1 MTAGDSTAWKLVSLS
16 PLPGWA
22 LALLLVAVALG
33 VLLASMGLRRE
44 PSVGRRVVLLCLRVV
59 AGAAAFF
66 LLVEP
71 GVRTL
76 QVARVKNRMAVLVDR
91 SASMGLPVAPGGGT
105 RSTAVAQ
112 ALVRIAPGLKALEER
127 FNVEV
132 LGFDPALL
140 PVSEAVLRATPAR
153 GVRTDL
159 LGALR
164 ALRATDTGG
173 SKKLSGVLLFSDGA
187 DNTELQGGVSPR
199 AKAELQAL
207 GFPVSTVQVGDPALL
222 DVALENLKVDDFAF
236 VRNAV
241 AVEIELR
248 VRGLPGRDVDVVLE
262 REGQVLGT
270 KKVHVTGAN
279 ETTPV
284 SFTFTPDQTGR
295 FVYTLR
301 ATVFPGE
308 AVTENN
314 TRSFVLKVI
323 RDRVRVLLVVGR
335 PSWDERFLRGLL
347 RQDAN
352 VDLVSFYILRT
363 ISDDTQTRNPERE
376 LSLIPFPMEEI
387 FDVKLSTFD
396 VVVFQ
401 NFGHADPQLS
411 IAQYERKLEQYVAN
425 GGALVAIGGDRAFG
439 DGRTSYPILDRAL
452 PVDSVGQSASIAP
465 YRVHLT
471 AEGQRHP
478 VTSVL
483 PTAPASV
490 AAWDELPAGS
500 GVNLVRAKP
509 GATVLLDNP
518 GLLLDGKPVPVLALW
533 EHGRGRA
540 MALMTDDSW
549 TWAFTVHRTGDPSR
563 LYDRFW
569 GNALRWLVRDPD
581 LTTLQVS
588 ADPPSVEPGTPVG
601 AVVTAREPDYQPAA
615 GAEVAVELSSVRE
628 RRVVATGRATTGP
641 DGIARLSLPGQPAGA
656 YRIHAVARSGE
667 RVLGEGED
675 AVAVRTVGPELTDAT
690 VRADLLTELARD
702 TGGKAYHLPL
712 EGLPDLP
719 LLDPPVVEVGRSKD
733 RPLWDRWEW
742 LLLLA
747 TALGL
752 EWVLR
757 RRYGYI

>member
-22 LALLLVAVALG
+22 LALLVGAVALG
-33 VLLASMGLRRE
+33 VVLAAVGLRRE
-44 PSVGRRVVLLCLRVV
+44 PSRGRRLVLLCLRLV

-91 SASMGLPVAPGGGT
+91 SASMGLPVAPGGSS

-112 ALVRIAPGLKALEER
+112 ALLRIAPGLKALEER

-132 LGFDPALL
+132 LGFEPALL

-187 DNTELQGGVSPR
+187 DNAELQGGVSPR

-207 GFPVSTVQVGDPALL
+207 GFPVSTVQVGDPTLL

-270 KKVHVTGAN
+270 KKVHVTGAD
-279 ETTPV
+279 ETAPV

-363 ISDDTQTRNPERE
+363 SSDDTQTRNPERE

-387 FDVKLSTFD
+387 FDAKLSTFD
-396 VVVFQ
+396 VVIFQ

-452 PVDSVGQSASIAP
+452 PVDAVGQSASIAP

-509 GATVLLDNP
+509 GATVLLDSP

-588 ADPPSVEPGTPVG
+588 ADPPSVEPGNPVG

-628 RRVVATGRATTGP
+628 RRVVATGRAITGP

-702 TGGKAYHLPL
+702 TGGKAYRLPL
-712 EGLPDLP
+712 EGLPDFP

>member
-1 MTAGDSTAWKLVSLS
+1 MTGADWTAHKFVSLS

-22 LALLLVAVALG
+22 LALLVGAVALG
-33 VLLASMGLRRE
+33 VVLAAVGLRRE
-44 PSVGRRVVLLCLRVV
+44 PSVGRRAVLLLLRTV
-59 AGAAAFF
+59 AAAAAVL

-105 RSTAVAQ
+105 RTAAAAE
-112 ALVRIAPGLKALEER
+112 ALARMAPGLKALEER

-132 LGFDPALL
+132 LGFEPALV
-140 PVSEAVLRATPAR
+140 PVSEAVLRSTPAQ
-153 GVRTDL
+153 GARTDL

-173 SKKLSGVLLFSDGA
+173 SKKLSGVLLLSDGA
-187 DNTELQGGVSPR
+187 DNAELQGGVSPH
-199 AKAELQAL
+199 AKAELSAL
-207 GFPVSTVQVGDPALL
+207 GFPVSTVQVGDPSLR
-222 DVALENLKVDDFAF
+222 DVALENIKVDDFAF

-241 AVEIELR
+241 AVEVELR
-248 VRGLPGRDVDVVLE
+248 VRGLPGQDVSVRLE
-262 REGQVLGT
+262 REGQPLAT
-270 KKVHVTGAN
+270 KVVHVTGN
-279 ETTPV
+279 DETTPV

-295 FVYTLR
+295 FVYTLS
-301 ATVFPGE
+301 APVFPGE

-363 ISDDTQTRNPERE
+363 SSDDTQTRNPERE

-387 FDVKLSTFD
+387 FDAKLSTFD
-396 VVVFQ
+396 VVIFQ

-452 PVDSVGQSASIAP
+452 PVDGIGQPASVVP
-465 YRVHLT
+465 YHVHLT
-471 AEGQRHP
+471 ADGQRHP

-483 PTAPASV
+483 PTPAASV

-500 GVNLVRAKP
+500 GVNLVRPKP

-518 GLLLDGKPVPVLALW
+518 SLLLEGKPAPVLALW

-549 TWAFTVHRTGDPSR
+549 TWAFTVHRNGDPSR

-588 ADPPSVEPGTPVG
+588 ADPPSVEPGTPLG
-601 AVVTAREPDYQPAA
+601 AMVTAREADYQPAA
-615 GAEVAVELSSVRE
+615 GAEVVVELSSIRE
-628 RRVVATGRATTGP
+628 RRVVGTARASTGP
-641 DGIARLSLPGQPAGA
+641 DGTAHVTFPPQPVGA
-656 YRIHAVARSGE
+656 YRIHAVARAGE
-667 RVLGEGED
+667 RLLGEGED
-675 AVAVRTVGPELTDAT
+675 AVAVRTLGPELTDAS
-690 VRADLLTELARD
+690 VRGDLLAALARD

-712 EGLPDLP
+712 EALPDLP
-719 LLDPPVVEVGRSKD
+719 LLDPPVVEVGRSRD

-757 RRYGYI
+757 RRFGYI